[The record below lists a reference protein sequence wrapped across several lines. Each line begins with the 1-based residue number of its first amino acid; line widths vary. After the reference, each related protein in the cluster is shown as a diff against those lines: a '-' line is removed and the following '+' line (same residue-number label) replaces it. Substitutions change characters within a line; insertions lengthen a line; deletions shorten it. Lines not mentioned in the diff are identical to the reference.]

1 MKQCKRCSVWKRDNR
16 KFHQHVKD
24 YLSLKI
30 PIAISDKQRLTSTK
44 NRHHTSS
51 KQSFKTKVRRQLNK
65 EERNKRIGV
74 SDEKIK
80 ELDASYKAFLLK
92 MLKTHGETFKFYWP
106 EDETNKTKQE
116 ESTTGFRFFPYN
128 VNKSMVFLYLNKLEE
143 SLQNVTDQDLNDKTL
158 CRFLNS
164 IWVLG
169 NNIVRRRIS
178 YNRSQKYV
186 TN

>member
-24 YLSLKI
+24 CLSLKI
-30 PIAISDKQRLTSTK
+30 STAISDEQRLTSTK

-51 KQSFKTKVRRQLNK
+51 KQSFKTKVRRQINK

-74 SDEKIK
+74 SDEKMK
-80 ELDASYKAFLLK
+80 ELETSYKAFLLK
-92 MLKTHGETFKFYWP
+92 MLKTHGETFKVFWP
-106 EDETNKTKQE
+106 EDETNKKKQE

-143 SLQNVTDQDLNDKTL
+143 SLQNVTDEDLNDKTL

-178 YNRSQKYV
+178 YNRSQRYE
-186 TN
+186 TY